1 MEISLAAEP
10 IFHIGGFEV
19 TNSLLTAWI
28 VVAFLVIVSIALK
41 KKIKKVPK
49 GLQNFVEAM
58 FESFLK
64 IMDSV
69 SGSRKQSIKFFPIVV
84 TIFLFVIFNNWIGL
98 IPGVG
103 TIGFNEVHNGHE
115 VFVPLFRA
123 GSADLNFT
131 LAVAII
137 AVASTHFF
145 GIVALGFAK
154 HMKKFIDLKKLYK
167 DPVMFFVG
175 ILEIIGE
182 IAKTVSFSF
191 RLFGNIFAGEV
202 LLTVVAILVPYVA
215 PLPFLFLEV
224 FVGLIQAAVF
234 AMLTLVFLS
243 LQTSEH

>member
-84 TIFLFVIFNNWIGL
+84 TIFLFVIFNN
-98 IPGVG
+98 
-103 TIGFNEVHNGHE
+103 
-115 VFVPLFRA
+115 
-123 GSADLNFT
+123 
-131 LAVAII
+131 
-137 AVASTHFF
+137 
-145 GIVALGFAK
+145 
-154 HMKKFIDLKKLYK
+154 
-167 DPVMFFVG
+167 
-175 ILEIIGE
+175 
-182 IAKTVSFSF
+182 
-191 RLFGNIFAGEV
+191 
-202 LLTVVAILVPYVA
+202 
-215 PLPFLFLEV
+215 
-224 FVGLIQAAVF
+224 
-234 AMLTLVFLS
+234 
-243 LQTSEH
+243 